1 MIKKTL
7 VCALAALMLTGILA
21 SCKQKTPSNSSSS
34 LTSSNAVSSQM
45 TSSEDKEEEPK
56 PDITATKNSFMAVDQ
71 NGDFFYCGS
80 QGGIY
85 KLLSD
90 ERGISRIFSS
100 VGYNFFSVSV
110 LDEERICV
118 GYKSNSLDSCY
129 VVFNLKDKTVVSA
142 VSGDEFKNK
151 NIYSLVHK
159 NGAVYFMS
167 NPDRYGRYTLY
178 MQTADVTQTVATGVN
193 EFFFI
198 GNRIV
203 YNIGNIIYWKDTAD
217 LEATNEP
224 LWIYNGSYLTGFSS
238 AGELLLCSTDSSSVF
253 VRFLSGGYSHLDVK
267 LNAWSSTANETHAFV
282 CGNDGGIYSIEFESG
297 LIKKVSDYTAS
308 QLFYHN
314 GYLYLSPANAEDYPE
329 IDKNLIISDGIY
341 RFSVSDLVSTEKT
354 EDESTSSSLSESET
368 DSSSIALP
376 ETENT
381 LVAPEK
387 FGR

>member
-118 GYKSNSLDSCY
+118 GYKTNS
-129 VVFNLKDKTVVSA
+129 
-142 VSGDEFKNK
+142 
-151 NIYSLVHK
+151 
-159 NGAVYFMS
+159 
-167 NPDRYGRYTLY
+167 
-178 MQTADVTQTVATGVN
+178 
-193 EFFFI
+193 
-198 GNRIV
+198 
-203 YNIGNIIYWKDTAD
+203 
-217 LEATNEP
+217 
-224 LWIYNGSYLTGFSS
+224 
-238 AGELLLCSTDSSSVF
+238 
-253 VRFLSGGYSHLDVK
+253 
-267 LNAWSSTANETHAFV
+267 
-282 CGNDGGIYSIEFESG
+282 
-297 LIKKVSDYTAS
+297 
-308 QLFYHN
+308 
-314 GYLYLSPANAEDYPE
+314 
-329 IDKNLIISDGIY
+329 
-341 RFSVSDLVSTEKT
+341 
-354 EDESTSSSLSESET
+354 
-368 DSSSIALP
+368 
-376 ETENT
+376 
-381 LVAPEK
+381 
-387 FGR
+387 